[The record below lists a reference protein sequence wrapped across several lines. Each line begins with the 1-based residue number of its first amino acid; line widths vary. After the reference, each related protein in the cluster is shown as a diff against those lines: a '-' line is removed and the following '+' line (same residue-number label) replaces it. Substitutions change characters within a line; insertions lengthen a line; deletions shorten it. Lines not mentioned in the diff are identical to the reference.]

1 MDENS
6 VSALVPGVLEISKQA
21 GAFIRSHVGKVGSA
35 DIQEK
40 DRNSLV
46 SFVDKEAEQMLVAGL
61 SSLLPEAGF
70 ITEEDTVVNSK
81 KEYTWVIDPLD
92 GTTNFL
98 QQIPIFSVSV
108 GLAHGARPI
117 LGCIVDV
124 MQDQTYYAWEGG
136 GAWLDGERIHTSRK
150 EDLAQAIIAT
160 GFPYYA
166 PENLGRL
173 TDIFTRV
180 LSSARGIRRLG
191 SAALDLA
198 YTACGRFDGFYET
211 SLNPWDIAAGVVLIR
226 EAGGNVTDFDGG
238 GDFIVKGQVLATN
251 GFLHEPLLSILMRSI
266 PPGEI

>member
-1 MDENS
+1 MDEKS
-6 VSALVPGVLEISKQA
+6 LSELIPKVLEISRNA
-21 GAFIRSHVGKVGSA
+21 GDFIRSQVGKVGSA
-35 DIQEK
+35 DIEEK

-46 SFVDKEAEQMLVAGL
+46 SYVDKQAEQMLVEGL
-61 SSLLPEAGF
+61 TALIPDAGF
-70 ITEEDTVVNSK
+70 ITEEDTIVNSK
-81 KEYTWVIDPLD
+81 KEFTWVIDPLD

-108 GLAHGARPI
+108 GLARDARPI

-124 MQDQTYYAWEGG
+124 MQNQTYYAWEGG

-150 EDLAQAIIAT
+150 EALTQAIIAT

-180 LSSARGIRRLG
+180 LASARGIRRLG

-211 SLNPWDIAAGVVLIR
+211 SLNPWDIAAGVVLMR
-226 EAGGNVTDFDGG
+226 EAGGHVTDFDGG
-238 GDFIVKGQVLATN
+238 GDFILKGQVLATN
-251 GFLHEPLLSILMRSI
+251 GFLHEPLLSILMRSA
-266 PPGEI
+266 PHGEI